1 MEIQNSQLTELSK
14 KAENNSDVNE
24 FALKQS
30 LTAAKIQ
37 AWLVSYL
44 AAELEIEPDQID
56 VKTLFDG
63 YGLDSSAALAMTGD
77 LEDWLGFE
85 IEPTVVYDYP
95 TIETLAQYLS
105 EQYKLEESSH
115 N

>member
-1 MEIQNSQLTELSK
+1 MEIQNSQLTELSQ

-24 FALKQS
+24 SALKQS

-44 AAELEIEPDQID
+44 AEELEIEPDQID
-56 VKTLFDG
+56 VKTLFDR

-85 IEPTVVYDYP
+85 IEPTLVYDYP

-105 EQYKLEESSH
+105 EQYKLEESFH